1 MGCRP
6 SSRFA
11 VGNRGAR
18 LAVAAIAL
26 ALGSIA
32 AAEPPTPPDCA
43 AAIDAIV
50 EREAVGPVAAPC
62 ADAEFVRRAHL
73 DLAGAIP
80 TADRVRAFLADPG
93 ADKRSRIVDE
103 LLDGPAFSRHLAL
116 VLDAWLLERKG
127 AGGEAAAWREW
138 LATALATD
146 RPLDQICADVIA
158 ADGAEPLPHAAAT
171 FLLVREVDPLR
182 LTRSIGRV
190 FLGRDLECC
199 QCHDHPDNADLRQDD
214 YHALRAFVD
223 RSSLFKPAADK
234 PALVGEKADGEVDYT
249 SVFTK
254 ESVKGVRPRVPAGPA
269 LVDEPLPEAADAY
282 LTAPAKDVRG
292 VARHGRRAALARLLV
307 ESEEFSRVLANRL
320 WAHLFG
326 RGLVHPLDGHDP
338 DNPPVHPDVL
348 ALLAERLRAD
358 GFHVRALVRGIA
370 LSRTYQR
377 SVVPP
382 PLDPAGLDAL
392 VERLAAERTAAEAA
406 LLPLATAQ
414 AAAAARRQA
423 LLDADAA
430 AVAAAAPLREPRD
443 KARAAADAAATAL
456 KGAADDL
463 AAKTAQASALAAAAS
478 QAGAAAKLLADDKV
492 LAGAAAII
500 EARSVEFTP
509 VVEGAKGVLAAR
521 TTEEEAARGGL
532 AAARA
537 AFDEVLAKRFPV
549 AERAAADR
557 AALAAAAAWRDARA
571 ALARIDLRL
580 ALAADILRHGELA
593 ATDPAGAA
601 ALAASIDERRTALGQ
616 VARVRALSPEQ
627 LALSLATATGADE
640 AARAAATAALDKEP
654 PAVLR
659 SAAPEIAPRLRAV
672 LVELGAVS
680 QQAGLVNT
688 VAGLYGD
695 PLAGEFQASVNQ
707 ALWLGNAPDVA
718 NRLAPSGGSLVGRLV
733 ALADDTAVA
742 DEATLAI
749 LSRPAEPAERD
760 DLVRFLADR
769 GGDRPAAIAELVWAL
784 LASAEFRFNH

>member
-1 MGCRP
+1 MASGAGTTAA
-6 SSRFA
+6 A
-11 VGNRGAR
+11 VGA
-18 LAVAAIAL
+18 LFVAACLTLVTAVARGDSPAEAL
-26 ALGSIA
+26 AA
-32 AAEPPTPPDCA
+32 ALDE
-43 AAIDAIV
+43 IV
-50 EREAVGPVAAPC
+50 EREAVGAVAPPC
-62 ADAEFVRRAHL
+62 SDADFVRRVHL

-80 TADRVRAFLADPG
+80 TADRVRAFLADPA
-93 ADKRSRIVDE
+93 ADKRARLVDE
-103 LLDGPAFSRHLAL
+103 LLDGPAFARTLAL
-116 VLDAWLLERKG
+116 VLDAFLLERKG

-138 LATALATD
+138 LATAVAAD
-146 RPLDQICADVIA
+146 RPLDELCAALIA
-158 ADGAEPLPHAAAT
+158 ADGADPAQRPAVT
-171 FLLVREVDPLR
+171 FLLAREVDPLR

-214 YHALRAFVD
+214 YHALRAFLD

-254 ESVKGVRPRVPAGPA
+254 ESVKAVRPRVPAGPA

-282 LTAPAKDVRG
+282 LTVPAKDVRG

-320 WAHLFG
+320 WAHLSG

-358 GFHVRALVRGIA
+358 GFRVRPLLRGIA
-370 LSRTYQR
+370 RSRTYQR
-377 SVVPP
+377 SVTPP
-382 PLDPAGLDAL
+382 PLDTAGLGSL
-392 VERLAAERTAAEAA
+392 VDRLSAERTAAEAA
-406 LLPLATAQ
+406 LGGLAA
-414 AAAAARRQA
+414 ARDAAAARRQEV
-423 LLDADAA
+423 LDADAA

-500 EARSVEFTP
+500 EARSAEFTP
-509 VVEGAKGVLAAR
+509 VVEAAKGVLATR
-521 TTEEEAARGGL
+521 TAEEEAARGAL

-537 AFDEVLAKRFPV
+537 AVDEALAKRLPV
-549 AERAAADR
+549 VERAAADR
-557 AALAAAAAWRDARA
+557 AALAAVAAWRDARA
-571 ALARIDLRL
+571 ALTRIDLRL
-580 ALAADILRHGELA
+580 ALAADILRHGALA

-601 ALAASIDERRTALGQ
+601 VLAESIDERRTALGQ
-616 VARVRALSPEQ
+616 VARLRALSPEQ
-627 LALSLATATGADE
+627 LALSLATATGGLD
-640 AARAAATAALDKEP
+640 AARAAVTSALDKEP
-654 PAVLR
+654 PAALQ
-659 SAAPEIAPRLRAV
+659 AAPPETAPGLRAV
-672 LVELGAVS
+672 LVELGIV
-680 QQAGLVNT
+680 QRQAGLLST

-695 PLAGEFQASVNQ
+695 PLTGEFQASVNQ
-707 ALWLGNAPDVA
+707 ALWLGNAPDVVA
-718 NRLAPSGGSLVGRLV
+718 RLAPSDGSLVGRLV
-733 ALADDTAVA
+733 ALADDGAVA

-749 LSRPAEPAERD
+749 LSRPAEPEERD
-760 DLVRFLADR
+760 ELVRFLADR
-769 GGDRPAAIAELVWAL
+769 GGDRPAAIAELAWAL